1 MTILEYCIIG
11 AVVGAVVSIFIS
23 VFKGKKKAKPQKT
36 SKPAEQP
43 KAEEKPAEPD
53 RSFKIAK
60 KSRLSRVS
68 KKALETN
75 ARTARVE
82 KVFERTPPM
91 PSTQQTDVYVS
102 PLDAQSEQLLQSL
115 EGVETSGRKVVS
127 FQELKNQ
134 AKPIT
139 EEVVVDDTEEY
150 SSAKYL
156 SSGRAGEIT
165 GDYSGIH
172 LGRVKTKPTPKR
184 DNIKIEAEPIR
195 DFNGEAVD
203 FKALFNNRRL
213 RDHNMF
219 DTQDLPQHEAADKD
233 EFDLNDAVVADA
245 ILHPRYQQK
254 KIKHSRFK
262 K

>member
-23 VFKGKKKAKPQKT
+23 VFKGKKKTKPQKT

-127 FQELKNQ
+127 FKELKSQ
-134 AKPIT
+134 AKPI
-139 EEVVVDDTEEY
+139 
-150 SSAKYL
+150 K
-156 SSGRAGEIT
+156 
-165 GDYSGIH
+165 
-172 LGRVKTKPTPKR
+172 
-184 DNIKIEAEPIR
+184 
-195 DFNGEAVD
+195 
-203 FKALFNNRRL
+203 
-213 RDHNMF
+213 
-219 DTQDLPQHEAADKD
+219 
-233 EFDLNDAVVADA
+233 
-245 ILHPRYQQK
+245 
-254 KIKHSRFK
+254 
-262 K
+262 